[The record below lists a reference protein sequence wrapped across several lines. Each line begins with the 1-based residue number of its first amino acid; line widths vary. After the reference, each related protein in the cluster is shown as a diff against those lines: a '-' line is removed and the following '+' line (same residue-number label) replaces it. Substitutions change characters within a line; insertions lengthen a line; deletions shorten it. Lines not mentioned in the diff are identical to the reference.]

1 MNKEFEIIFSKL
13 DEKTIALFLEI
24 DALIHESVT
33 EKINEK
39 LWQNAPLYYVGG
51 DENFKPFSNC
61 VHNRSLHILP
71 FKGHINIYAPEAL
84 SKYYD
89 KLKGYKI
96 TPKAGMLQIFC
107 NQEIPKETLKAIFKE
122 SLIG

>member
-1 MNKEFEIIFSKL
+1 MNNDFVSIFDRL

-24 DALIHESVT
+24 DALVHESVT
-33 EKINEK
+33 EKVNEK
-39 LWQNAPLYYVGG
+39 LWQSSPLYYVGG
-51 DENFKPFSNC
+51 DENIKPFSNC

-71 FKGHINIYAPEAL
+71 FKGHVNIYAPNVL
-84 SKYYD
+84 PIFYD

-107 NQEIPKETLKAIFKE
+107 GQEIPRDILRTIFRM